1 MNNLSRRRFLKITGA
16 GAGVAA
22 AAGAL
27 ASLPGLRAPKAPVE
41 KGIRTVPT
49 FCDICFWKCNALATV
64 RDGVLWKI
72 EGNPDDPLSRGR
84 LCPRGTGGVG
94 AHFDPD
100 RLRAP
105 LLRANHRGEERWTEV
120 TWDEALGHIAEKMQ
134 RIKAQY
140 GPEAVALFSH
150 GIGGTFLKHTLRAYG
165 VTNVA
170 APSFAQCRGPRD
182 VGFELTFGEGIGS
195 PERTDIRNAR
205 CLVLIG
211 SHLGENMHNTQ
222 VQEFA
227 EAVGG
232 GATIIVADPR
242 FSVAASKAQ
251 HYLPIRAGTDLALL
265 LAWMNVLV
273 REGLYDKEY
282 VAKHGFGFEAFA
294 AEMAPFT
301 PEWAYPETGI
311 EPDVIRETAR
321 EMARHRPATLVH
333 PGRHATWYGDDA
345 QRSRAVALL
354 NALLGS
360 WGRKGG
366 FYQPASLD
374 VPVYPYPPY
383 PKSEKGKVDNPVRQ
397 DREAAAGPASGVRG
411 GNPGR
416 KYPFASEAI
425 TTGIRE
431 ATITGQPYPIKGWF
445 VYATNLI
452 HALPSEAETIKAI
465 QNLDLLVVV
474 DVIGSEIA
482 GWADV
487 VLPEATYLER
497 YDELNVE
504 LFREPFVALR
514 QPVVEAPHDQ
524 KPNWWIARQLAV
536 KLGLEAYYPW
546 KTIEEY
552 LDQRLK
558 GAGMSLEA
566 LQNQG
571 VVRGE
576 PQPIYYEEGVA
587 PEFATPSKK
596 IEFYSVQL
604 KEAGFDPV
612 PKYKRPAPGPPGSL
626 RLLFGRAPVHSF
638 GRTQTNPVLAQAMA
652 ENEVWV
658 NADVA
663 RRAGVKTGDRVCLR
677 NQDGVVSNAVK
688 VRATEAIRPDCVY
701 MVHGF
706 GHTARMLRRA
716 LGRGASDAGL
726 ITRYETDPLMGGT
739 GMNVNFV
746 TLEAEA

>member
-1 MNNLSRRRFLKITGA
+1 MHNVSRRRFLKISTASVGL
-16 GAGVAA
+16 A
-22 AAGAL
+22 AAGAV
-27 ASLPGLRAPKAPVE
+27 APLGRLSGARVPLE
-41 KGIRTVPT
+41 QGIRTVPT
-49 FCDICFWKCNALATV
+49 ICDLCFWRCNALATV

-94 AHFDPD
+94 AHFDSD

-105 LLRANHRGEERWTEV
+105 LLRASVRGEERWTEV
-120 TWDEALGHIAEKMQ
+120 TWDEALGHVAGKLQ
-134 RIKAQY
+134 KIKAEH

-150 GIGGTFLKHTLRAYG
+150 GLGGTFLKHTLKAYG
-165 VTNVA
+165 AVNLA

-227 EAVGG
+227 EAIGN

-242 FSVAASKAQ
+242 FSIAASKAK
-251 HYLPIRAGTDLALL
+251 HYLPVRPGTDTALV

-273 REGLYDKEY
+273 AEGLYDRDY
-282 VAKHGFGFEAFA
+282 VAAHGFGFEAFA
-294 AEMAPFT
+294 AEIAGFS

-311 EPDVIRETAR
+311 EPDLIRETAR

-333 PGRHATWYGDDA
+333 PGRHATWYGNDA
-345 QRSRAVALL
+345 QRSRAIALL

-366 FYQPASLD
+366 FYQPASMN
-374 VPVYPYPPY
+374 VPAYSYPPY
-383 PKSEKGKVDNPVRQ
+383 PASTKGRVDNP
-397 DREAAAGPASGVRG
+397 
-411 GNPGR
+411 GR
-416 KYPFASEAI
+416 RFPFASEAL

-431 ATITGQPYPIKGWF
+431 ATLTGKPYPVKGWI
-445 VYATNLI
+445 VYATNLLQ
-452 HALPSEAETIKAI
+452 ALPNEAETIRAI
-465 QNLDLLVVV
+465 QALDLLVVV
-474 DVIGSEIA
+474 DVVGSEMA

-497 YDELNVE
+497 HDELNVE

-524 KPNWWIARQLAV
+524 KPNWWIARELAR
-536 KLGLEAYYPW
+536 KLGLEAFYPW

-552 LDQRLK
+552 LDHRLK
-558 GAGMSLEA
+558 GAGLSLA
-566 LQNQG
+566 QLQKQG
-571 VVRGE
+571 LARG
-576 PQPIYYEEGVA
+576 PQPPVYLEEGVVPA
-587 PEFATPSKK
+587 FATPSKK

-604 KEAGFDPV
+604 KDAGFDPV
-612 PKYKRPAPGPPGSL
+612 PRFERPAAGPPGSF
-626 RLLFGRAPVHSF
+626 RLLFGRAPVHTFS
-638 GRTQTNPVLAQAMA
+638 RTQTNPVLAQAMA
-652 ENEVWV
+652 ENEVWL

-663 RRAGVKTGDRVCLR
+663 ERAGLATGDRVRLR
-677 NQDGVVSNAVK
+677 NQDGVVSNPIRVK
-688 VRATEAIRPDCVY
+688 ATQAIRADCVY

-706 GHTARMLRRA
+706 GHTAKGLRRA
-716 LGRGASDAGL
+716 LGKGASDSQL
-726 ITRYETDPLMGGT
+726 VTRYATDPLMGGT

-746 TLEAEA
+746 TLEREA